1 MAEDNEKQRELRKKE
16 KLERDLKQA
25 KDENDN
31 HVLETSNLRNTTET
45 LKADLAKQTQ
55 QFRENK
61 ASFIGDESFL
71 TLDSSCLWAVYWN
84 IEVNEVIFKF

>member
-1 MAEDNEKQRELRKKE
+1 MEASLVVEDNEKQRELRKKE

-31 HVLETSNLRNTTET
+31 HVLETTNLRANVET
-45 LKADLAKQTQ
+45 LRADLAKQTQ

-61 ASFIGDESFL
+61 VSDVISF
-71 TLDSSCLWAVYWN
+71 
-84 IEVNEVIFKF
+84 